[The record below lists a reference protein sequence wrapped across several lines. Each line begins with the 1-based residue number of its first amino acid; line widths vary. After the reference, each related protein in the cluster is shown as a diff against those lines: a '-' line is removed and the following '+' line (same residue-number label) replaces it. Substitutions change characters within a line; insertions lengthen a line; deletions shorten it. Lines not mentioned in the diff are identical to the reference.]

1 MFVHSK
7 ESVLV
12 TYSVTDKTSRM
23 PAKSIQEPCF
33 SVRVCVCVCVC
44 VSCRNKIKFPVE
56 TQKYSSCGPY
66 LLPLLCSLKIYI
78 PLR

>member
-44 VSCRNKIKFPVE
+44 VLVAEIKSNFLLKLRNIAVVGH
-56 TQKYSSCGPY
+56 TCC
-66 LLPLLCSLKIYI
+66 LCCVA
-78 PLR
+78 

>member
-33 SVRVCVCVCVC
+33 SVCVCVCVRE
-44 VSCRNKIKFPVE
+44 SCRNKIKFPAE
-56 TQKYSSCGPY
+56 TQKYISCGPY